1 MTIGAHGINL
11 NLIMSAMRFRLATCI
26 IAVLC
31 VLSLD
36 ASAAELR
43 MRFVYDG
50 NPPVPNP
57 IVVDRDKEV
66 CGEFRLVDERLLVN
80 PENQGI
86 QNVVVYLATGRGGTK
101 LAQVPARNRD
111 IELTAEHCRF
121 HPRVVVA
128 QAGDTL
134 AFNSKSEVGHNLTV
148 SFFRN
153 PTLNM
158 VIPPGGTARLPL
170 TFPEPIPLP
179 LKCNIHP
186 WMNGHLILLEHPF
199 VGVSD
204 ADGYLLIPGLPADT
218 ELDFRVFHEAIT
230 GRAISVKVNGAET
243 TWQRQRFTITT
254 TAGVT
259 DVGAVA
265 IRPAAF
271 AKKQD

>member
-26 IAVLC
+26 IAILC

-50 NPPVPNP
+50 APPTPQP

-86 QNVVVYLATGRGGTK
+86 QNIVVYLATGRGATEIAK
-101 LAQVPARNRD
+101 VPPSNQERV
-111 IELTAEHCRF
+111 LTAEHCRF
-121 HPRVVVA
+121 HPRVIVA

-134 AFNSKSEVGHNLTV
+134 AFNSKSEVGHNLTI

-153 PTLNM
+153 PALNM
-158 VIPPGGTARLPL
+158 VVSPGGTAQLPL
-170 TFPEPIPLP
+170 TFPEPVTLP

-204 ADGYLLIPGLPADT
+204 ADGDLLIPGLPADT

-230 GRAISVKVNGAET
+230 GRAISVKVNGTET

-254 TAGVT
+254 TADVT
-259 DVGAVA
+259 DVGTVVLS
-265 IRPAAF
+265 PEAF
-271 AKKQD
+271 AKNQD